1 MTGIDWVSISGI
13 VVDVIL
19 FFIIAG
25 NAVFGYRRGLARV
38 ICSLLSTIIAIV
50 LVIIL
55 YRPVTNYIINNTNI
69 SSKLENIF
77 EEKLAYLFEKEN
89 VDINNIEQIQKNK
102 EIYGILNVFI
112 GDELGNLI
120 QDTTNNLIKYF
131 SVQISHKVIKVL
143 TFFILFAVIR
153 LFLYVIRNYIEMV
166 ANIPIIRV
174 FNGVGGMIYGILR
187 GFLIIYVTLA
197 ILSLIMPIIS
207 DTLIITSIQNAPIG
221 SKMFNNNILLN
232 LIIKK

>member
-1 MTGIDWVSISGI
+1 MTEIDWLSMSGI
-13 VVDVIL
+13 IVDVIL

-38 ICSLLSTIIAIV
+38 ICSMLSSIIAVV

-55 YRPVTNYIINNTNI
+55 YQPVTNYIINNTNI
-69 SSKLENIF
+69 SNKLESLF

-89 VDINNIEQIQKNK
+89 VNTNNTEQIQQN
-102 EIYGILNVFI
+102 ENIYGILNIFI

-120 QDTTNNLIKYF
+120 QDTTDNLIQYL
-131 SVQISHKVIKVL
+131 SVEIAHKVIKVF
-143 TFFILFAVIR
+143 TFFILFSVIR
-153 LFLYVIRNYIEMV
+153 LLLYVIRNYIEMI
-166 ANIPIIRV
+166 ANVPIIRV
-174 FNGVGGMIYGILR
+174 FNGTGGMIYGILR
-187 GFLIIYVTLA
+187 GFLIIYVALA

-207 DTLIITSIQNAPIG
+207 DTLIISSIQNAPIG

-232 LIIKK
+232 LIMKK

>member
-1 MTGIDWVSISGI
+1 MSISGL

-25 NAVFGYRRGLARV
+25 NAVLAYRRGFARV
-38 ICSLLSTIIAIV
+38 VFSLFSSIVAII

-55 YRPVTNYIINNTNI
+55 YKPVTNYVIYNTNI
-69 SSKLENIF
+69 SNKLENVF
-77 EEKLAYLFEKEN
+77 EEKLIYLFEREN
-89 VDINNIEQIQKNK
+89 VDSNNTQAMQENENIH
-102 EIYGILNVFI
+102 GILNMFI
-112 GDELGNLI
+112 GNELGDLI
-120 QDTTNNLIKYF
+120 HDTTD
-131 SVQISHKVIKVL
+131 SVIQYLSIEMSHKVIKVF

-153 LFLYVIRNYIEMV
+153 LLLYIVRNYIEMV
-166 ANIPIIRV
+166 ADIPIIRV
-174 FNGVGGMIYGILR
+174 FNGVGGMIYGIIK

-207 DTLIITSIQNAPIG
+207 DTIIIASIQNAPIG
-221 SKMFNNNILLN
+221 SKMFNNNIILN

>member
-77 EEKLAYLFEKEN
+77 EEKLSYLFEKEN
-89 VDINNIEQIQKNK
+89 VDINNVEQIQKNK

-112 GDELGNLI
+112 GDELGDLI

-174 FNGVGGMIYGILR
+174 FNGVGGMIYGILK

-207 DTLIITSIQNAPIG
+207 DTLIITSIQNSLIG

>member
-120 QDTTNNLIKYF
+120 QNTTNNLIKYF

-153 LFLYVIRNYIEMV
+153 LLLYVIRNYIEMI
-166 ANIPIIRV
+166 ASIPIIRV